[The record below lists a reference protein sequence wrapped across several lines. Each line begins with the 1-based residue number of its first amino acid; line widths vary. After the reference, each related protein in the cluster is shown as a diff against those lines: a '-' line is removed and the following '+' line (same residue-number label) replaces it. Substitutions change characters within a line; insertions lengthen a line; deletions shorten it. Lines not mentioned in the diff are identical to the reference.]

1 LETPPEGAPI
11 LPRDASDRVRSLKK
25 EVEALYQNNIPG
37 RGRKFDTEVF
47 EMKRQLW
54 LGSCSQETAAASDG
68 TYDRAFVVP
77 SLQTRRTADDMRNLI
92 DDI

>member
-1 LETPPEGAPI
+1 
-11 LPRDASDRVRSLKK
+11 VRSLKR
-25 EVEALYQNNIPG
+25 EVEALYQNNLHG

-54 LGSCSQETAAASDG
+54 LSSCSKESSNSDSATASFGRPFAA
-68 TYDRAFVVP
+68 P
-77 SLQTRRTADDMRNLI
+77 NLPHRRTAEDMTNLI